1 MFRFQAPARDEES
14 ESQRKARSKLLRQ
27 TRRPTQVILLIQIQ
41 YMLFSF
47 LLFFLLTVPVKSVQT
62 PVIIKH
68 LNTVWGRVNNLLG

>member
-47 LLFFLLTVPVKSVQT
+47 LLTVPVKSVQT

>member
-1 MFRFQAPARDEES
+1 MREVVCVFRFQAPARDEES

-47 LLFFLLTVPVKSVQT
+47 EGFFVSSPYGKRADARD
-62 PVIIKH
+62 
-68 LNTVWGRVNNLLG
+68 N

>member
-1 MFRFQAPARDEES
+1 MREVVCVFRFQAPARDEES

-47 LLFFLLTVPVKSVQT
+47 
-62 PVIIKH
+62 
-68 LNTVWGRVNNLLG
+68 

>member
-47 LLFFLLTVPVKSVQT
+47 LLFFLLTVPIKSVQT
-62 PVIIKH
+62 FVIIKH